1 MPRLLTEIGR
11 FMVTGGMSTLA
22 SFCVFNFLVHGLYL
36 TGHPWLQSQ
45 AILAFILG
53 NVVGML
59 VSYRLSRHWTFR
71 HRPPVHADG
80 GRTAFFV
87 INVVTM
93 PLAIGCLWFSRNV
106 LHLTDP
112 LSDNLAGT
120 VVGQLIGQAA
130 RFYLFRRF
138 VFRSPVTVGELV
150 HRPHAEPMHA
160 LRQVEPLPDGSSGQT
175 ADTYDD
181 YAAGYDLAFDDELA
195 DELADEAEGSRDPA
209 PRRGS

>member
-36 TGHPWLQSQ
+36 TDHPWLQSQ

-59 VSYRLSRHWTFR
+59 VSYRLSRHWAFR

-93 PLAIGCLWFSRNV
+93 PLAIGCLWFSRHV

-112 LSDNLAGT
+112 LSDNIAGT

-130 RFYLFRRF
+130 RFYLFRRI

-150 HRPHAEPMHA
+150 HRPHNEPTHV
-160 LRQVEPLPDGSSGQT
+160 LRQVEPLPDAPSGD
-175 ADTYDD
+175 AED
-181 YAAGYDLAFDDELA
+181 YSGGYGVDLDY
-195 DELADEAEGSRDPA
+195 ELADEADEADELAERDPA
-209 PRRGS
+209 TRGGG